1 MFRRTRWY
9 HLVGSH
15 GKTPGSAVGCTKSS
29 NKSVS
34 RSGVLEA
41 SPGTE
46 KAPKFEASDA
56 FLLAQSKIKFFVAL
70 ENNVI
75 IQGRF

>member
-1 MFRRTRWY
+1 MFRGTRSY
-9 HLVGSH
+9 HLNGLM
-15 GKTPGSAVGCTKSS
+15 GKTRGSALGCTKSS

-34 RSGVLEA
+34 GVVQA

-56 FLLAQSKIKFFVAL
+56 FLLAQSNIKFFVAL